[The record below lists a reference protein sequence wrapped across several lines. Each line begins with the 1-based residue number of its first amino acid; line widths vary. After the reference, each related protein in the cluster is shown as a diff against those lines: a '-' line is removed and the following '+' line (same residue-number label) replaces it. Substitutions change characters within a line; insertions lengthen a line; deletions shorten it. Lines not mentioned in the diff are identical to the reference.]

1 MRNTI
6 KKLSIKRISG
16 ICLLI
21 STCCVLMACG
31 KSAEQTLP
39 HTAESASGVNSS
51 LFNADITDA
60 RVLVF
65 SKTEGWRHDSIPAGI
80 AALEKMAQK
89 NGFTVVATEDSKI
102 FNDAELSKFNAIVF
116 LNTTS
121 DVLNESQ
128 EIAMERFI
136 QAGGGFVGIHSA
148 ADTEWEGDWYWF
160 RNLVGAVFRSH
171 PNEPSNVQNARV
183 DVINDQ
189 HLATQGLPE
198 TILLDD
204 EWYDYRDFYALKKDL
219 LKVDEST
226 YMGGLHG
233 DYHPIAWYHEYDGGR
248 SFYTGLGHT
257 SEMFSNSYFL
267 HHLLGGLKY
276 AVGGKPELDYSR
288 SRPENNRF
296 VKKVVVDNLN
306 EPMGFDFFA
315 NGDVLIAQRGGKIQ
329 HVDAKTGELTEAG
342 EIPVA
347 YLSRPELG
355 LLGVAVDPEFDK
367 NSWIYATFNARKD
380 DYIVQRLARFKWQNG
395 KLDLASEQ
403 VLIEYQVDENCCH
416 TGGDI
421 EFGANGELFVS
432 TGDNTNPH
440 DQQGFAPIDSR
451 AAKDDARRGSA
462 NTQDLRGKILRIIP
476 TEDGGYTIPEG
487 NLFKDP
493 KDGRP
498 EIYTMGARNPF
509 TLTYDHDSKTLYY
522 GDVGPDASLPSAE
535 QGARGHDEINRIT
548 HAANLGWPLIIANNQ
563 PYRDYDFETKKAG
576 RLFNP
581 LAPINNSPFNTGLK
595 QLPPAQP
602 AWIWY
607 PYAVSEEFP
616 ELGSGGRMA
625 LVAELYRS
633 KNFPES
639 QHRYPAY
646 YDNKLF
652 ILDGMRS
659 WIKAVSFDDYGR
671 ILKIE
676 PFAPQI
682 KYALS
687 MDARFAPDG
696 TLYVLEYGQA
706 WYVGNPDA
714 RLSRIEYVGAG
725 NRPPVAALEID
736 APQGAAP
743 LQTMASAANTYD
755 PDGDTLSYRWSTTL
769 VGDAATHKVVG
780 EEESVQLNFT
790 DAGVYLVRLEVTDA
804 HGSGSSAEAHVEV
817 GNEPANVVVKV
828 DGNTSFYW
836 PETSSLN
843 YAIDINDAEDGN
855 ISANADLQNVLVQFA
870 FTSAEAGGGALGHQ
884 QVSAAI
890 VGKELVETNSC
901 TACHQIDAQSIG
913 PAFSAIAERYKDDPK
928 ALDYLVKKIGTGGG
942 GVWGSMAMPPFIHLN
957 EEDRA
962 ALATYV
968 LSFVGTEK
976 PESLPL
982 KGNLKLDQHQFSKA
996 LLNSKTPPTEAE
1008 ANTLRASY
1016 SLSAEY
1022 TDKGGDIIGP
1032 ISVEET
1038 LTLLPARRLLSDLGN
1053 TEVMP
1058 QGVEPKKLQSF
1069 DSLSVS
1075 PPDHNWI
1082 TVPLGVYDLT
1092 SVKHID
1098 VGRMIGRN
1106 SAPWQYQLRLE
1117 GADGELLVEA
1127 DSKDTTKHRYSHDRL
1142 SLNTAVDG
1150 RHALYLK
1157 VRYQGEAS
1165 SELFLVDLV
1174 FLR

>member
-1 MRNTI
+1 MRNII
-6 KKLSIKRISG
+6 KKLSIKRLG
-16 ICLLI
+16 AICLLV
-21 STCCVLMACG
+21 STCCVLIACG
-31 KSAEQTLP
+31 KSAEETQSV
-39 HTAESASGVNSS
+39 EVNK
-51 LFNADITDA
+51 LFDADITNA

-80 AALEKMAQK
+80 AALEKMAQE
-89 NGFTVVATEDSKI
+89 NNFTVVATEDAKI
-102 FNDAELSKFNAIVF
+102 FTDAELSKFNAIVF

-148 ADTEWEGDWYWF
+148 ADTEWEGDWYWY
-160 RNLVGAVFRSH
+160 RNLLGAVFRSH

-204 EWYDYRDFYALKKDL
+204 EWYDYRDFYSLKKDL

-233 DYHPIAWYHEYDGGR
+233 DYHPIAWYQEYDGGR

-296 VKKVVVDNLN
+296 VKKVVADNLN

-315 NGDVLIAQRGGKIQ
+315 NGDALIAERGGKIK
-329 HVDAKTGELTEAG
+329 HVNAKTGEVTEAG
-342 EIPVA
+342 ELPIA

-355 LLGVAVDPEFDK
+355 LLGVAIDPEFDK
-367 NSWIYATFNARKD
+367 NAWIYATFNAHKD
-380 DYIVQRLARFKWQNG
+380 DGLVQRLARFKWQEG
-395 KLDLASEQ
+395 KLDIASEQ
-403 VLIEYQVDENCCH
+403 VLIEHSVNENCCH

-432 TGDNTNPH
+432 TGDNTNPF
-440 DQQGFAPIDSR
+440 DQKGFAPIDGR
-451 AAKDDARRGSA
+451 AAKDDARSGAA
-462 NTQDLRGKILRIIP
+462 NSQDLRGKILRIIP

-487 NLFKDP
+487 NLFKNP
-493 KDGRP
+493 SDGRP

-509 TLTYDHDSKTLYY
+509 TITYDHDSETLFY
-522 GDVGPDASLPSAE
+522 GDIGPDASLTSAE
-535 QGARGHDEINRIT
+535 QGSRGYDEINRVT
-548 HAANLGWPLIIANNQ
+548 KAANLGWPLIVGNNQ
-563 PYRDYDFETKKAG
+563 PYRDYDFATNESG

-581 LAPINNSPFNTGLK
+581 LAPINNSPFNTGIK

-633 KNFPES
+633 KNYPASE
-639 QHRYPAY
+639 HRYPEY

-659 WIKAVSFDDYGR
+659 WIKAVSFDEFGR
-671 ILKIE
+671 VQKIE

-682 KYALS
+682 KHSLS

-714 RLSRIEYVGAG
+714 RLSRIEFVGAG
-725 NRPPVAALEID
+725 NRPPVAALEIA

-743 LQTMASAANTYD
+743 LQTTASAATTFD

-769 VGDAATHKVVG
+769 VGDSATHKVVG

-790 DAGVYLVRLEVTDA
+790 EAGTYLVKLEVTDA
-804 HGSGSSAEAHVEV
+804 HGSSSSAEAQVEV
-817 GNEPANVVVKV
+817 GNEPADVVVQI

-836 PETSSLN
+836 PETSSLK
-843 YAIDINDAEDGN
+843 YTIDVSDKEDGKLSEN
-855 ISANADLQNVLVQFA
+855 DNLKNVMVQFA
-870 FTSAEAGGGALGHQ
+870 FSSTEGSGEALGHQ
-884 QVSAAI
+884 QAGAAI
-890 VGKELVETNSC
+890 VGKDLVETNSC
-901 TACHQIDAQSIG
+901 TACHQVEDKSVG
-913 PAFSAIAERYKDDPK
+913 PAFKAVAERYKNDPK
-928 ALDYLVKKIGTGGG
+928 AMEYLVKKLGTGGS
-942 GVWGSMAMPPFIHLN
+942 GVWGEMAMPPFIHLS
-957 EEDRA
+957 EEDRT

-968 LSFVGTEK
+968 LSLVEADK
-976 PESLPL
+976 RDSLPV
-982 KGNLKLDQHQFSKA
+982 KGTLKLDQHSFSKE
-996 LLNSKTPPTEAE
+996 LLNSEDPPGKAE
-1008 ANTLRASY
+1008 QHILRASY

-1022 TDKGGDIIGP
+1022 TDKGGEVIGP
-1032 ISVEET
+1032 ISVEKS
-1038 LTLLPARRLLSDLGN
+1038 LTLVPARRLLSDIAT

-1058 QGVEPKKLQSF
+1058 PNVEPKTLQSF
-1069 DSLSVS
+1069 ESLSVS
-1075 PPDHNWI
+1075 PPDTNWVTI
-1082 TVPLGVYDLT
+1082 PLGVYDLT
-1092 SVKHID
+1092 SVKRID
-1098 VGRMIGRN
+1098 IGRMIGRN
-1106 SAPWQYQLRLE
+1106 SAPWQYQLRLDS
-1117 GADGELLVEA
+1117 ADGELLVEA
-1127 DSKDTTKHRYSHDRL
+1127 DSKDTTKHVYGHDRL
-1142 SLNTAVDG
+1142 NLNTAVDG
-1150 RHALYLK
+1150 RRSLYLN
-1157 VRYQGEAS
+1157 VRYNGEAS